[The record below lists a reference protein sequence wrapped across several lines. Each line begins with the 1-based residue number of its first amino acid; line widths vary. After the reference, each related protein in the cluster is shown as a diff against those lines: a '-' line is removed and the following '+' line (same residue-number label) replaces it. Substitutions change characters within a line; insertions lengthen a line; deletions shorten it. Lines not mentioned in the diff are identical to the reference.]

1 MVQSVLELFQVVEA
15 SREVMQGMTVQRGDL
30 VERKA
35 QTRAAHEVVGQAQL
49 GCEEIVEDFPVGK
62 ALARLVQELHR
73 LLESQEHQG
82 LVQVQDRG

>member
-1 MVQSVLELFQVVEA
+1 MVQAVLERGQAVEA

-35 QTRAAHEVVGQAQL
+35 QTRAAHEAVGHAQL

-62 ALARLVQELHR
+62 ALARFVQDLHR
-73 LLESQEHQG
+73 LLERHEHQG